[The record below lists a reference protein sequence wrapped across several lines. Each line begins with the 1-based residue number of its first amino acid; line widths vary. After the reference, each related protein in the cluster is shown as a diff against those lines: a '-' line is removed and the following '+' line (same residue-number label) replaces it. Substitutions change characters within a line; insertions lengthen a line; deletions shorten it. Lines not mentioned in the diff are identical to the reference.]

1 MAYPAGVND
10 PIEQP
15 VPFSHKHHVGDD
27 GIRCRYCHSSVEESA
42 FAGMPSI
49 ATCMSCH
56 SRLYTDQGALA
67 PVVAA
72 FSGGAPLRWKR
83 LNKLPDFVYFNHSI
97 HISKGVGC
105 ESCHGEIDT
114 MPLTARTAP
123 LTMQWCLEC
132 HRDPGKYLRP
142 SDRVFD
148 LHWKSADQKALG
160 PRLLKTYPHRYSAPR
175 GLLRMSSLT
184 ESEAFDIGAAR
195 ARLSAR
201 SGPALWRSLE
211 ELADSESFRRWLRQE
226 QPLLAQALGLD
237 RREFLRTLGAA
248 PRSRGR
254 DGVQSSTAGRDRS
267 LRSCPQWASR
277 RPAALLRDRVDA
289 KRLRTRRTRR
299 ESHGAP
305 QQDRGKSASPR
316 EPGSDRHLRTG
327 GDSATVGPGPL
338 ANDPAR
344 RRRFDLGA
352 ILQPRLPLGSRKR
365 VGPEALAYAYLAA
378 Q

>member
-1 MAYPAGVND
+1 LRPLEALEAALSGLDSPLRQVVAQLFHRRFGFLFRLGLIGVILTAATAVFLWRAEMAYPAGVND

-123 LTMQWCLEC
+123 LTMQWCLDC

-142 SDRVFD
+142 SDRIFD

-160 PRLLKTYPHRYSAPR
+160 PRLLKAYHIDTRR
-175 GLLRMSSLT
+175 
-184 ESEAFDIGAAR
+184 
-195 ARLSAR
+195 
-201 SGPALWRSLE
+201 
-211 ELADSESFRRWLRQE
+211 LADCSVCHR
-226 QPLLAQALGLD
+226 
-237 RREFLRTLGAA
+237 
-248 PRSRGR
+248 
-254 DGVQSSTAGRDRS
+254 
-267 LRSCPQWASR
+267 
-277 RPAALLRDRVDA
+277 
-289 KRLRTRRTRR
+289 
-299 ESHGAP
+299 
-305 QQDRGKSASPR
+305 
-316 EPGSDRHLRTG
+316 
-327 GDSATVGPGPL
+327 
-338 ANDPAR
+338 
-344 RRRFDLGA
+344 
-352 ILQPRLPLGSRKR
+352 
-365 VGPEALAYAYLAA
+365 
-378 Q
+378 